1 MSKEKIYPK
10 GLMVFGPRDGAP
22 DFVKGVVVLSMR
34 ELMEW
39 AKTQQEHYSD
49 YNGKKQ
55 LRFQLLEGE
64 KGLYLQLDT
73 WKPEKKAEPT
83 QPKKSDDLPF

>member
-10 GLMVFGPRDGAP
+10 GLMVFGPREGAP

-49 YNGKKQ
+49 YKGKKQ
-55 LRFQLLEGE
+55 LRFQLLQGD

-73 WKPEKKAEPT
+73 WKPENKKEAGIQSNT
-83 QPKKSDDLPF
+83 DDLPF